1 MTFNLITEP
10 WIQVLDHNG
19 RIQEVSLTDAIIH
32 AQDYE
37 RLAGE
42 SQAQNFAVFRL
53 ILAVL
58 LTIYSRL
65 DEEGEEEPIEDA
77 TDALSRWKAIWKEGK
92 FEPEVI
98 KAYLNQWS
106 DRFDLFNPERPF
118 GQVPAARIGTDYK
131 ASKLIGDMSESNHK
145 LRLFALRALEGKESI
160 SPGEAARWLLYVNG
174 YDDTSLKKKTTNGD
188 GSPGAG
194 WLGKIGIFYPEGESL
209 FETLMYNLMLL
220 DRNGSPWPEPK
231 PAWEREKIRESERT
245 LISLPDNLPELFT
258 LSSRRLLLK
267 QEEGAVTG
275 YTAYGGDFFPRED
288 ALVEPHTI
296 WTKSSATKKNEP
308 VIFVPKRNDPARQ
321 IWRDFSNI
329 LIEDDTV
336 KTPGIITWIDRLRKK
351 KLIKPD
357 TAIVFRTCGVKYGD
371 KDFFV
376 NDSVGDDLTLTTS
389 LIADT
394 GDWKDSVQKEVGKI
408 TELARA
414 AGYMAGNIALAA
426 GSDVE
431 CIEKSV
437 RQPARERIYD
447 LVNLPFKKWIAGLNP
462 DDEDEMDAKMNE
474 WADQARK
481 ISSVFIREQTAG
493 ASPKAYLGRRIS
505 NDDSERHYSLP
516 EAVNYFQ
523 HVVNQ
528 LYPRED

>member
-1 MTFNLITEP
+1 MTFNLIKEP

-19 RIQEVSLTDAIIH
+19 SIQEVSLEDAILH
-32 AQDYE
+32 AQSYE

-42 SQAQNFAVFRL
+42 SQAQNFAVLRL
-53 ILAVL
+53 ILAIL
-58 LTIYSRL
+58 LTIYSRM

-77 TDALSRWKAIWKEGK
+77 ADAFSRWKAIGKEGK
-92 FEPEVI
+92 FSPDVV
-98 KAYLNQWS
+98 ADYLNQWF
-106 DRFDLFNPERPF
+106 DRFDLFDPERPF
-118 GQVPAARIGTDYK
+118 GQVPAAKIGTDYK

-145 LRLFALRALEGKESI
+145 LRLFTLRALEGKESI
-160 SPGEAARWLLYVNG
+160 SSGEAARWLLYVNA

-194 WLGKIGIFYPEGESL
+194 WLGKIGIFYPEGENL

-220 DRNGSPWPEPK
+220 DRDGSPWPDPK
-231 PAWEREKIRESERT
+231 PAWEQEKIRESERT
-245 LISLPDNLPELFT
+245 MIPLPDNLPELFT

-267 QEEGAVTG
+267 QEDEMVTG
-275 YTAYGGDFFPRED
+275 YTAYGGDFFPREN
-288 ALVEPHTI
+288 ALTEPHTV
-296 WTKSSATKKNEP
+296 WTKLSTTKKNEP
-308 VIFVPKRNDPARQ
+308 ITFVPKRNDPARQ
-321 IWRDFSNI
+321 IWRDFSSI
-329 LIEDDTV
+329 LIEDETI

-389 LIADT
+389 LISDM
-394 GDWKDSVQKEVGKI
+394 GDWKASVQNEVVKI
-408 TELARA
+408 TDLAKA

-426 GSDVE
+426 GSDSE

-447 LVNLPFKKWIAGLNP
+447 LVNLPFKKWIASLNP
-462 DDEDEMDAKMNE
+462 DDEDEMDSRMDE
-474 WADQARK
+474 WSDEARR
-481 ISSVFIREQTAG
+481 ISSVFIQEQTAG
-493 ASPKAYLGRRIS
+493 APPKAYLGRRITS
-505 NDDSERHYSLP
+505 EDSDHHYSLP
-516 EAVNYFQ
+516 EAVNQFQ
-523 HVVNQ
+523 HIVNK
-528 LYPRED
+528 LYPKED